1 MPLYKISELGMDSSV
16 RAMITSKGIE
26 LGNNITLA
34 ESLLARMKGL
44 LGKAKLE
51 AGGGLLIRPCK
62 GIHTFFMQF
71 PIDAVFLSK
80 DNQVVS
86 LVHAIPPNRMSHINM
101 QAVSVLELPAGTL
114 GERVVVGDTIDFI

>member
-1 MPLYKISELGMDSSV
+1 MDSSV